1 VTVSIEVS
9 YGELIDKISILEIKA
24 ARIVDPK
31 KQQNLQRELTALNIA
46 LRSCLRINLNADVI
60 AARINLKAVNE
71 KLWDIED
78 AIRVKERNKAFDT
91 EFIELARSV
100 YIINDERAR
109 LKRCID
115 EWLGSRFSEEK
126 SYLPY

>member
-1 VTVSIEVS
+1 MTVSIEVS
-9 YGELIDKISILEIKA
+9 YGELIDRISILEIKIS
-24 ARIVDPK
+24 RIADPR
-31 KQQNLQRELTALNIA
+31 KQLNVQCELTALNEA
-46 LRSCLRINLNADVI
+46 WLSHPRLNLNADVTV
-60 AARINLKAVNE
+60 ARAKLKAANE

-78 AIRVKERNKAFDT
+78 AIRIKERNKSFDS

-100 YIINDERAR
+100 YIINDERSR

-126 SYLPY
+126 SYQPY